1 MNTVKGNGDQPCQH
15 KLINHSGAAQIS
27 GVPLPLHS
35 APTPRANP
43 PAPPGPRPRYLHR
56 LVPGV
61 ARGAADGGVEGPER
75 LACAAA
81 GQGLKPRPGQRD
93 GPAAAA
99 GACGTAPR
107 VTGGCGSDALRPRA
121 GGCGRSPALPR
132 PPRPKGYCLSSAS
145 TSGPASGSAAAASS
159 GSSTK
164 RFSSYWSMSRRR
176 KRDESVLRAIP
187 AGPGPAPAGNGA
199 GPGGT
204 GTSAAPRPA
213 PRRAGE
219 PLTLTHTQGQ

>member
-99 GACGTAPR
+99 GARTR
-107 VTGGCGSDALRPRA
+107 VEPHRGSRA
-121 GGCGRSPALPR
+121 AAGATR
-132 PPRPKGYCLSSAS
+132 
-145 TSGPASGSAAAASS
+145 SGPVRAAAAGPRHS
-159 GSSTK
+159 
-164 RFSSYWSMSRRR
+164 
-176 KRDESVLRAIP
+176 
-187 AGPGPAPAGNGA
+187 PGPPVPKDIA
-199 GPGGT
+199 
-204 GTSAAPRPA
+204 
-213 PRRAGE
+213 
-219 PLTLTHTQGQ
+219 